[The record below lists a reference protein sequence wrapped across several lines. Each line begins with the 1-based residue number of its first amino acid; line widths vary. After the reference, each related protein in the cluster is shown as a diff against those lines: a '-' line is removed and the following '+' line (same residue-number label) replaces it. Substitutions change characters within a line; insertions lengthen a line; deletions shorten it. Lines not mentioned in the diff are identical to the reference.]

1 MQNIVQKSRAS
12 QTIIIC
18 AELLSSSTES
28 VVHCDVT
35 YAAKTRRVSSW
46 WSIKLAAAS
55 SAPTVRYERRRPSGT
70 AKNRTRLMNRKT
82 APGSR
87 VGGEIGGDCSV
98 KNGKP
103 TGTTVLVFTGEY
115 DLALRDQVRAAFD
128 SVSHARRVIVD
139 LSGATYID
147 SMIVQELV
155 RVHNAR
161 AADDLEREWVVV
173 RNRALLRVFEIL
185 RLAAVFRVVER
196 LEEAI
201 SRDEETISMRYVS
214 EFQCDPV
221 VN

>member
-1 MQNIVQKSRAS
+1 M
-12 QTIIIC
+12 
-18 AELLSSSTES
+18 
-28 VVHCDVT
+28 
-35 YAAKTRRVSSW
+35 
-46 WSIKLAAAS
+46 
-55 SAPTVRYERRRPSGT
+55 
-70 AKNRTRLMNRKT
+70 
-82 APGSR
+82 
-87 VGGEIGGDCSV
+87 

-214 EFQCDPV
+214 EFQCDSV